1 MRSDSRTFGHLPH
14 RSTDPSL
21 SVTTAKKEFH
31 LSRCFFLL
39 FSDLDR
45 WLPHRNA
52 INDRLPALTCHRCI
66 GCWHTSLASAILY
79 VSSTRL
85 VGLWCVCGY
94 YLYGAHTAAV
104 MQFVKDALVFVE

>member
-1 MRSDSRTFGHLPH
+1 MCPH
-14 RSTDPSL
+14 HCCLLDTITGFRRVSGKS
-21 SVTTAKKEFH
+21 SINF
-31 LSRCFFLL
+31 SFFE
-39 FSDLDR
+39 
-45 WLPHRNA
+45 
-52 INDRLPALTCHRCI
+52 
-66 GCWHTSLASAILY
+66 ILY

>member
-1 MRSDSRTFGHLPH
+1 M
-14 RSTDPSL
+14 

-52 INDRLPALTCHRCI
+52 INDRLPALICHRCI
-66 GCWHTSLASAILY
+66 GCCHASLASVVLWIVSHPSVVDFVFGLDDLFPIGGASISSAIP
-79 VSSTRL
+79 
-85 VGLWCVCGY
+85 
-94 YLYGAHTAAV
+94 
-104 MQFVKDALVFVE
+104 